1 MNVVSA
7 IKRVPEE
14 IKHRLTERF
23 SDVDFTFCHGMEEAE
38 SYLAQADIF
47 LTYGED
53 LTPKHLNMAEKLKW
67 IMVLSAGMDRMPF
80 EEIRERGILVTNV
93 RGIHAKPMAEYA
105 ISMLLQVSRQAKV
118 LLEQEKNHDW
128 NRKPRMTEIGERTM
142 VVLGTGAIAQEV
154 ARLAKAFHMET
165 IGVSKTGTDKPHFDE
180 TYKTEQLMDVV
191 SRGDFIVSVLPSTK
205 ETVHLLNDDHFERM
219 KDHAVF
225 LNMGRGDLVSTDV
238 LLRSVRKGKVAHAV
252 LDVFE
257 EEPLPADHPLWEEE
271 RVTIT
276 PHLSGISPHY
286 VPRAFD
292 VFEDNLH
299 AYVTGEGELINI
311 IDLKRGY

>member
-1 MNVVSA
+1 MKVVSA

-14 IKHRLTERF
+14 IKHRLAEKF

-38 SYLAQADIF
+38 PYLDQADIF

-53 LTPKHLNMAEKLKW
+53 LTPKHLKKAERLKW

-80 EEIRERGILVTNV
+80 EEIRARGIIVTNV

-118 LLEQEKNHDW
+118 LIEQEKTHEW
-128 NRKPRMTEIGERTM
+128 NRKPLMTEIGEQTM

-154 ARLAKAFHMET
+154 ARLAKAFHMKT
-165 IGVSKTGTDKPHFDE
+165 IGVSKTGKDKPHFDE
-180 TYKTEQLMDVV
+180 TYKTAQLMEVV
-191 SRGDFIVSVLPSTK
+191 SRGDFIVSVLPSTE
-205 ETVHLLNDDHFERM
+205 ETVHLLNDDHFEQM
-219 KDHAVF
+219 ADHAIF
-225 LNMGRGDLVSTDV
+225 LNMGRGDLVSTEV
-238 LLRSVRKGKVAHAV
+238 LLRSVREERIAHAV

-257 EEPLPADHPLWEEE
+257 QEPLPPHHPLWDER

-292 VFEDNLH
+292 IFEGNLR
-299 AYVTGEGELINI
+299 AYVTGEGELLNI